1 VPIRSTLSQV
11 RMSIATCCVAAL
23 ALSAAAMA
31 RPQAQ
36 NVHGAL
42 YGAAPSSM
50 RVTGVVL
57 VFSRSG
63 REVGRSRTSAGGHF
77 ALRLGPGVYTVRAVR
92 KPRLTPSRFRVPEIG
107 VVVLTLRL
115 AAAR

>member
-1 VPIRSTLSQV
+1 V
-11 RMSIATCCVAAL
+11 RAWIAIGCVAAL
-23 ALSAAAMA
+23 ALAGAGTA

-42 YGAAPSSM
+42 YRAAPSSA

-57 VFSRSG
+57 VFSRDG
-63 REVGRSRTSAGGHF
+63 RAVGRARTGAAGHF
-77 ALRLGPGVYTVRAVR
+77 ALRLDPGLYSVRALR
-92 KPRLTPSRFRVPEIG
+92 KPRLTPARFRVPEIG

-115 AAAR
+115 GASR